1 MLNTAAQLMFDHSHH
16 VLKVWDNTA
25 PLDVLAFTGE
35 EHLSQPYRYTIEF
48 TSSAKDIQPAQML
61 MQDATFTLNAT
72 PNALASLGAALSMT
86 PPVMQ
91 ALRTVHGVIQRFK
104 RLSTSRDESRY
115 EVTLVPRLAL
125 LAKSHQHAIYQN
137 LSVPEIVEKILRD
150 RHGFK
155 GQDFLFTLAHT
166 YPKRELVMQYGENDL
181 QFISRLLAEIGIWFR
196 FTADP
201 KLNIDVVE
209 FYDDQQH
216 YQFGTSLPLRNPS
229 GMNDVGVESV
239 WGLTS
244 AHQVVENRVTTRDY
258 NYRQA
263 QSWMDGDVDVT
274 RGDKTTYG
282 EAYHYA
288 DNYLAA
294 GDKNSPQSEPESGA
308 FYARLRHERYLNQ
321 QTLLHGFTTSAALS
335 PGQELKVDGD
345 APEAFR
351 QGAVI
356 VAISSKA
363 RRDQSYEVEFTA
375 IPYSEN
381 VCFRP
386 EPSAKP
392 VMAGTIPAR
401 VTSTVVNDTY
411 SHIDKDGR
419 YRVSFDFDR
428 DEWQAGCESLWVR
441 QARPY
446 AGDTYGLHAP
456 LLAGTEVAI
465 AFEEGNPDR
474 PYIAYA
480 LHDSKHGDHVTL
492 QNYKRNVLRTP
503 ANNKLR
509 LDDERGKEHIKLS
522 TEYGGKTQLNLGH
535 LVDSQKQQRGEGF
548 ELRTDDWGAIRAGK
562 GIHLTT
568 DPQPQAQKKQLD
580 LDATIKQLKQAL
592 DVAETL
598 KRTAEFSQASPIDN
612 LAQQQLAQTISGET
626 KAGISMYGDEG
637 IAIVT
642 PRSAQVSAADN
653 VVVTAQENVGISAI
667 QSLSMSVGKMISLF
681 AHKLGIKIIAA
692 EGKVQV
698 QAQNGEMEMTSTNNL
713 QITSTQGKVVI
724 NAQQELLLT
733 CGGAG
738 IRIKDG
744 VIEEI
749 APNKILQK
757 SPILSYMGGDSVKAT
772 MPSFPKG
779 EFVRQVR
786 LHVAGNPQQALG
798 NRKFRLTFP
807 DGSMQEGITDANGQ
821 SELLQ
826 MSALD
831 NVQIAVLPEQ
841 HND

>member
-25 PLDVLAFTGE
+25 PLDVLAFTAE

-288 DNYLAA
+288 DNYLSA
-294 GDKNSPQSEPESGA
+294 GDKNSPQPETESGV

-356 VAISSKA
+356 IGISSKA

-386 EPSAKP
+386 EPTAKP

-562 GIHLTT
+562 GIFISA
-568 DPQPQAQKKQLD
+568 DGQPKAGGKVLEMGAAIGQLQSALELVTALAQSAKVSGA
-580 LDATIKQLKQAL
+580 LDADIASQQKLSSVINQL
-592 DVAETL
+592 
-598 KRTAEFSQASPIDN
+598 SS
-612 LAQQQLAQTISGET
+612 SGLL
-626 KAGISMYGDEG
+626 
-637 IAIVT
+637 
-642 PRSAQVSAADN
+642 VSAPAGMAYTTPKN
-653 VVVTAQENVGISAI
+653 IQMSAGNTVTTTAGENIDFSIFKRFTVAAGEA
-667 QSLSMSVGKMISLF
+667 ISLF
-681 AHKLGIKIIAA
+681 AQKMGMKLFAA
-692 EGKVQV
+692 RGPISI
-698 QAQNGEMEMTSTNNL
+698 QAQTDAMTLQSDQMMSINSVSGEIVVNAA
-713 QITSTQGKVVI
+713 QGITLVSK
-724 NAQQELLLT
+724 
-733 CGGAG
+733 GAY
-738 IRIKDG
+738 IKIKDG
-744 VIEEI
+744 SIEIGAPGTIKLKNDNISWGGTASLSAALQPMSVEDPAYKYPMQGGFQVIDKTTSE
-749 APNKILQK
+749 P
-757 SPILSYMGGDSVKAT
+757 KAYIPYRIET
-772 MPSFPKG
+772 D
-779 EFVRQVR
+779 
-786 LHVAGNPQQALG
+786 
-798 NRKFRLTFP
+798 
-807 DGSMQEGITDANGQ
+807 DGSVLRGVTDKNGFTQSHYGIDPQNIKLFF
-821 SELLQ
+821 E
-826 MSALD
+826 
-831 NVQIAVLPEQ
+831 
-841 HND
+841 

>member
-25 PLDVLAFTGE
+25 PLDVLAFTAE

-48 TSSAKDIQPAQML
+48 TSLAKDIQPAQML
-61 MQDATFTLNAT
+61 MQDTTFTLNAT

-86 PPVMQ
+86 PSVMQ
-91 ALRTVHGVIQRFK
+91 ALRTVHGVIQSFK

-274 RGDKTTYG
+274 HGDKTTYG

-288 DNYLAA
+288 DNYLSA
-294 GDKNSPQSEPESGA
+294 GDKNSPQPETESGV

-356 VAISSKA
+356 IGISSKA

-386 EPSAKP
+386 EPTAKP

-535 LVDSQKQQRGEGF
+535 LVDSQKQKRGEGF

-562 GIHLTT
+562 GIFISA
-568 DPQPQAQKKQLD
+568 DGQPKAGGKVLEMGAAIGQLQSALELVTALAQSAKVSGA
-580 LDATIKQLKQAL
+580 LDADIASQQKLSSVINQL
-592 DVAETL
+592 
-598 KRTAEFSQASPIDN
+598 SS
-612 LAQQQLAQTISGET
+612 SGLL
-626 KAGISMYGDEG
+626 
-637 IAIVT
+637 
-642 PRSAQVSAADN
+642 VSAPAGMAYTTPKN
-653 VVVTAQENVGISAI
+653 IQMSAGKTVTTTAGENIDFSIFKRFTVAAGEA
-667 QSLSMSVGKMISLF
+667 ISLF
-681 AHKLGIKIIAA
+681 AQKMGMKLFAA
-692 EGKVQV
+692 RGPISI
-698 QAQNGEMEMTSTNNL
+698 QAQTDAMTLQSDQMMSINSVSGEIVVNAA
-713 QITSTQGKVVI
+713 QGITLVSK
-724 NAQQELLLT
+724 
-733 CGGAG
+733 GAY
-738 IRIKDG
+738 IKIKDG
-744 VIEEI
+744 SIEIGAPGTIKLKNDNISWGGTASLSAALQPMSVEDPAYKYPMQGGFQVIDKTTSE
-749 APNKILQK
+749 P
-757 SPILSYMGGDSVKAT
+757 KAYIPYRIET
-772 MPSFPKG
+772 D
-779 EFVRQVR
+779 
-786 LHVAGNPQQALG
+786 
-798 NRKFRLTFP
+798 
-807 DGSMQEGITDANGQ
+807 DGSVLRGVTDKNGFTQSHYGIDPQNIKLFF
-821 SELLQ
+821 E
-826 MSALD
+826 
-831 NVQIAVLPEQ
+831 
-841 HND
+841 

>member
-48 TSSAKDIQPAQML
+48 TSLAKDIQPAQML

-294 GDKNSPQSEPESGA
+294 GDKNSPQSESESGA

-381 VCFRP
+381 ICFRP

-562 GIHLTT
+562 GIFISADGQPKAGGKVLEMGAALAELQAAVQTT
-568 DPQPQAQKKQLD
+568 SALRYAAESAKAELADVEKQTALMNERLKQLEQRVLFLSAPSGIAQVTPGSLQLSAGENLIATAGEDAD
-580 LDATIKQLKQAL
+580 LSISKKF
-592 DVAETL
+592 
-598 KRTAEFSQASPIDN
+598 R
-612 LAQQQLAQTISGET
+612 LAVGET
-626 KAGISMYGDEG
+626 
-637 IAIVT
+637 
-642 PRSAQVSAADN
+642 
-653 VVVTAQENVGISAI
+653 
-667 QSLSMSVGKMISLF
+667 ISLF
-681 AHKLGIKIIAA
+681 AKTLGMKLFAA
-692 EGKVQV
+692 SGKVEL
-698 QAQNGEMEMTSTNNL
+698 QAQTDAMDIFSRKGMSIASQEDA
-713 QITSTQGKVVI
+713 VVI
-724 NAQQELLLT
+724 TAKTELRLE
-733 CGGAG
+733 CGGAFISMKDG
-738 IRIKDG
+738 NITVAAPGNCFVKCDMLQKSGPASHNSSIQLPELCASTAPQSAGAQDG
-744 VIEEI
+744 VI
-749 APNKILQK
+749 
-757 SPILSYMGGDSVKAT
+757 S
-772 MPSFPKG
+772 
-779 EFVRQVR
+779 
-786 LHVAGNPQQALG
+786 
-798 NRKFRLTFP
+798 
-807 DGSMQEGITDANGQ
+807 
-821 SELLQ
+821 
-826 MSALD
+826 
-831 NVQIAVLPEQ
+831 
-841 HND
+841 

>member
-25 PLDVLAFTGE
+25 PLDVLAFTAE

-86 PPVMQ
+86 PSVMQ

-288 DNYLAA
+288 DNYLSA
-294 GDKNSPQSEPESGA
+294 GDKNSPQPETESGV

-356 VAISSKA
+356 IGISSKA

-386 EPSAKP
+386 EPTAKP

-562 GIHLTT
+562 GIFISA
-568 DPQPQAQKKQLD
+568 DGQPKAGGKVLEMGAAIGQLQSALELVTALAQSAKVSGA
-580 LDATIKQLKQAL
+580 LDADIASQQKLSSVINQL
-592 DVAETL
+592 
-598 KRTAEFSQASPIDN
+598 SS
-612 LAQQQLAQTISGET
+612 SGLL
-626 KAGISMYGDEG
+626 
-637 IAIVT
+637 
-642 PRSAQVSAADN
+642 VSAPAGMAYTTPKN
-653 VVVTAQENVGISAI
+653 IQMSAGKTVTTTAGENIDFSIFKRFTVAAGEA
-667 QSLSMSVGKMISLF
+667 ISLF
-681 AHKLGIKIIAA
+681 AQKMGMKLFAA
-692 EGKVQV
+692 RGPISI
-698 QAQNGEMEMTSTNNL
+698 QAQTDAMTLQSDQMMSINSVSGEIVVNAA
-713 QITSTQGKVVI
+713 QGITLVSK
-724 NAQQELLLT
+724 
-733 CGGAG
+733 GAY
-738 IRIKDG
+738 IKIKDG
-744 VIEEI
+744 SIEIGAPGTIKLKNDNISWGGTASLSASLQPMSVEDPAYKYPMQGGFQVIDKTTSE
-749 APNKILQK
+749 P
-757 SPILSYMGGDSVKAT
+757 KAYIPYRIET
-772 MPSFPKG
+772 D
-779 EFVRQVR
+779 
-786 LHVAGNPQQALG
+786 
-798 NRKFRLTFP
+798 
-807 DGSMQEGITDANGQ
+807 DGSVLRGVTDKNGFTQSHYGIDPQNIKLFF
-821 SELLQ
+821 E
-826 MSALD
+826 
-831 NVQIAVLPEQ
+831 
-841 HND
+841 

>member
-25 PLDVLAFTGE
+25 PLDVLAFTAE

-48 TSSAKDIQPAQML
+48 TSSAKDMQPAQML

-91 ALRTVHGVIQRFK
+91 ALRTVHGVIQSFK

-288 DNYLAA
+288 DNYLSA
-294 GDKNSPQSEPESGA
+294 GDKNSPQPETESGV

-356 VAISSKA
+356 IAISSKA

-562 GIHLTT
+562 GIFISADGQPKAGGKVLEMGAALAELQAAVQTT
-568 DPQPQAQKKQLD
+568 SALRYAAESAKAELADVEKQTALMNERLKQLEQRVLLLSAPSGIAQVTPGSLQLSAGENLIATAGEDAD
-580 LDATIKQLKQAL
+580 LSISKKF
-592 DVAETL
+592 
-598 KRTAEFSQASPIDN
+598 R
-612 LAQQQLAQTISGET
+612 LAVGET
-626 KAGISMYGDEG
+626 
-637 IAIVT
+637 
-642 PRSAQVSAADN
+642 
-653 VVVTAQENVGISAI
+653 
-667 QSLSMSVGKMISLF
+667 ISLF
-681 AHKLGIKIIAA
+681 AKTLGMKLFAA
-692 EGKVQV
+692 SGKVEL
-698 QAQNGEMEMTSTNNL
+698 QAQTDAMDIFSRKGMSIASQEDA
-713 QITSTQGKVVI
+713 VVI
-724 NAQQELLLT
+724 TAKTELRLE
-733 CGGAG
+733 CGGAFISMKDG
-738 IRIKDG
+738 NITVAAPGNCFVKCDMLQKSGPASHNSSIQLPELCASTAPQSAGAQDG
-744 VIEEI
+744 VI
-749 APNKILQK
+749 
-757 SPILSYMGGDSVKAT
+757 S
-772 MPSFPKG
+772 
-779 EFVRQVR
+779 
-786 LHVAGNPQQALG
+786 
-798 NRKFRLTFP
+798 
-807 DGSMQEGITDANGQ
+807 
-821 SELLQ
+821 
-826 MSALD
+826 
-831 NVQIAVLPEQ
+831 
-841 HND
+841 

>member
-25 PLDVLAFTGE
+25 PLDVLAFTAE

-288 DNYLAA
+288 DNYLSA
-294 GDKNSPQSEPESGA
+294 GDKNSPQPETESGV

-356 VAISSKA
+356 IGISSKA

-562 GIHLTT
+562 GIFISA
-568 DPQPQAQKKQLD
+568 DGQPKAGGKVLEMGAAIGQLQSALELVTALAQSAKVSGA
-580 LDATIKQLKQAL
+580 LDADIASQQKLSSVINQL
-592 DVAETL
+592 
-598 KRTAEFSQASPIDN
+598 SS
-612 LAQQQLAQTISGET
+612 SGLL
-626 KAGISMYGDEG
+626 
-637 IAIVT
+637 
-642 PRSAQVSAADN
+642 VSAPAGMAYTTPKN
-653 VVVTAQENVGISAI
+653 IQMSAGKTVTTTAGENIDFSIFKRFTVAAGEA
-667 QSLSMSVGKMISLF
+667 ISLF
-681 AHKLGIKIIAA
+681 AQKMGMKLFAA
-692 EGKVQV
+692 RGPISI
-698 QAQNGEMEMTSTNNL
+698 QAQTDAMTLQSDQMMSINSVSGEIVVNAA
-713 QITSTQGKVVI
+713 QGITLVSK
-724 NAQQELLLT
+724 
-733 CGGAG
+733 GAY
-738 IRIKDG
+738 IKIKDG
-744 VIEEI
+744 SIEIGAPGTIKLKNDNISWGGTASLSAALQHMSVEDPAYKYPMQGGFQVIDKTTSE
-749 APNKILQK
+749 P
-757 SPILSYMGGDSVKAT
+757 KAYIPYRIET
-772 MPSFPKG
+772 D
-779 EFVRQVR
+779 
-786 LHVAGNPQQALG
+786 
-798 NRKFRLTFP
+798 
-807 DGSMQEGITDANGQ
+807 DGSVLRGVTDKNGFTQSHYGIDPQNIKLFF
-821 SELLQ
+821 E
-826 MSALD
+826 
-831 NVQIAVLPEQ
+831 
-841 HND
+841 

>member
-25 PLDVLAFTGE
+25 PLDVLAFTAE
-35 EHLSQPYRYTIEF
+35 EHLSQPYRYIIEF

-72 PNALASLGAALSMT
+72 PNELASLGAALSMT

-91 ALRTVHGVIQRFK
+91 ALRTVHGVIQSFK

-288 DNYLAA
+288 DNYLSA
-294 GDKNSPQSEPESGA
+294 GDKNSPQPETESGV

-356 VAISSKA
+356 IGISSKA

-386 EPSAKP
+386 EPTAKP

-562 GIHLTT
+562 GIFISA
-568 DPQPQAQKKQLD
+568 DGQPKAGGKVLEMGAAIGQLQSALELVTALAQSAKVSGA
-580 LDATIKQLKQAL
+580 LDADIASQQKLSSVINQL
-592 DVAETL
+592 
-598 KRTAEFSQASPIDN
+598 SS
-612 LAQQQLAQTISGET
+612 SGLL
-626 KAGISMYGDEG
+626 
-637 IAIVT
+637 
-642 PRSAQVSAADN
+642 VSAPAGMAYTTPKN
-653 VVVTAQENVGISAI
+653 IQMSAGKTVTTTAGENIDFSIFKRFTVAAGEA
-667 QSLSMSVGKMISLF
+667 ISLF
-681 AHKLGIKIIAA
+681 AQKMGMKLFAA
-692 EGKVQV
+692 RGSISI
-698 QAQNGEMEMTSTNNL
+698 QAQTDAMTLQSDQMMSINSVSGEIVVNAA
-713 QITSTQGKVVI
+713 QGITLVSK
-724 NAQQELLLT
+724 
-733 CGGAG
+733 GAY
-738 IRIKDG
+738 IKIKDG
-744 VIEEI
+744 SIEIGAPGTIKLKNDNISWGGTASLSAALQPMSVEDPAYKYPMQGGFQVIDKTTSE
-749 APNKILQK
+749 P
-757 SPILSYMGGDSVKAT
+757 KAYIPYRIET
-772 MPSFPKG
+772 D
-779 EFVRQVR
+779 
-786 LHVAGNPQQALG
+786 
-798 NRKFRLTFP
+798 
-807 DGSMQEGITDANGQ
+807 DGSVLRGVTDKNGFTQSHYGIDPQNIKLFF
-821 SELLQ
+821 E
-826 MSALD
+826 
-831 NVQIAVLPEQ
+831 
-841 HND
+841 

>member
-48 TSSAKDIQPAQML
+48 TSLAKDIQPAQML

-294 GDKNSPQSEPESGA
+294 GDKNSPQSESESGA

-381 VCFRP
+381 ICFRP

-562 GIHLTT
+562 GIFISADGQPKAGGKVLEMGAALAELQAAVQTT
-568 DPQPQAQKKQLD
+568 SALRYAAESAKAELADVEKQTALMNERLKQLEQRVLLLSAPSGIAQVTPGSLQLSAGENLIATAGEDAD
-580 LDATIKQLKQAL
+580 LSISKKF
-592 DVAETL
+592 
-598 KRTAEFSQASPIDN
+598 R
-612 LAQQQLAQTISGET
+612 LAVGET
-626 KAGISMYGDEG
+626 
-637 IAIVT
+637 
-642 PRSAQVSAADN
+642 
-653 VVVTAQENVGISAI
+653 
-667 QSLSMSVGKMISLF
+667 ISLF
-681 AHKLGIKIIAA
+681 AKTLGMKLFAA
-692 EGKVQV
+692 SGKVEL
-698 QAQNGEMEMTSTNNL
+698 QAQTDAMDIFSRKGMSIASQEDA
-713 QITSTQGKVVI
+713 VVI
-724 NAQQELLLT
+724 TAKTELRLE
-733 CGGAG
+733 CGGAFISMKDG
-738 IRIKDG
+738 NITVAAPGNCFVKCDMLQKSGPASHNSSIQLPELCASTAPQSAGAQDG
-744 VIEEI
+744 VI
-749 APNKILQK
+749 
-757 SPILSYMGGDSVKAT
+757 S
-772 MPSFPKG
+772 
-779 EFVRQVR
+779 
-786 LHVAGNPQQALG
+786 
-798 NRKFRLTFP
+798 
-807 DGSMQEGITDANGQ
+807 
-821 SELLQ
+821 
-826 MSALD
+826 
-831 NVQIAVLPEQ
+831 
-841 HND
+841 

>member
-25 PLDVLAFTGE
+25 PLDVLAFTAE

-91 ALRTVHGVIQRFK
+91 ALRTVHGVIQSFK

-274 RGDKTTYG
+274 HGDKTTYG

-288 DNYLAA
+288 DNYLSA
-294 GDKNSPQSEPESGA
+294 GDKNSPQPETESGV

-356 VAISSKA
+356 IGISSKA

-386 EPSAKP
+386 EPTAKP

-562 GIHLTT
+562 GIFISA
-568 DPQPQAQKKQLD
+568 DGQPKAGGKVLEMGAAIGQLQSALELVTALAQSAKVSGA
-580 LDATIKQLKQAL
+580 LDADIASQQKLSSVINQL
-592 DVAETL
+592 
-598 KRTAEFSQASPIDN
+598 SS
-612 LAQQQLAQTISGET
+612 SGLL
-626 KAGISMYGDEG
+626 
-637 IAIVT
+637 
-642 PRSAQVSAADN
+642 VSAPAGMAYTTPKN
-653 VVVTAQENVGISAI
+653 IQMSAGKTVTTTAGENIDFSIFKRFTVAAGEA
-667 QSLSMSVGKMISLF
+667 ISLF
-681 AHKLGIKIIAA
+681 AQKMGMKLFAA
-692 EGKVQV
+692 RGSISI
-698 QAQNGEMEMTSTNNL
+698 QAQTDAMTLQSDQMMSINSVSGEIVVNAA
-713 QITSTQGKVVI
+713 QGITLVSK
-724 NAQQELLLT
+724 
-733 CGGAG
+733 GAY
-738 IRIKDG
+738 IKIKDG
-744 VIEEI
+744 SIEIGAPGTIKLKNDNISWGGTASLSAALQPMSVEDPAYKYPMQGGFQVIDKTTSE
-749 APNKILQK
+749 P
-757 SPILSYMGGDSVKAT
+757 KAYIPYRIET
-772 MPSFPKG
+772 D
-779 EFVRQVR
+779 
-786 LHVAGNPQQALG
+786 
-798 NRKFRLTFP
+798 
-807 DGSMQEGITDANGQ
+807 DGSVLRGVTDKNGFTQSHYGIDPQNIKLFF
-821 SELLQ
+821 E
-826 MSALD
+826 
-831 NVQIAVLPEQ
+831 
-841 HND
+841 

>member
-294 GDKNSPQSEPESGA
+294 GDKNSPQSESESGV

-562 GIHLTT
+562 GIFISA
-568 DPQPQAQKKQLD
+568 DGQPKAGGKVLEMGAAIDLLNTAGEQMQAISNDAQKANAAPSDIQKQLNM
-580 LDATIKQLKQAL
+580 LKQDLNELKTAVLLMSAPKGIAL
-592 DVAETL
+592 T
-598 KRTAEFSQASPIDN
+598 
-612 LAQQQLAQTISGET
+612 SGEHLQLNAN
-626 KAGISMYGDEG
+626 KNLIANAG
-637 IAIVT
+637 T
-642 PRSAQVSAADN
+642 NADIG
-653 VVVTAQENVGISAI
+653 VVKNFFVGVGNR
-667 QSLSMSVGKMISLF
+667 LSVFVRKM
-681 AHKLGIKIIAA
+681 GIKIIANQGA
-692 EGKVQV
+692 ISV
-698 QAQNGEMEMTSTNNL
+698 QAQNDVMELLARKAISIVSTEDEI
-713 QITSTQGKVVI
+713 QITAQKKITL
-724 NAQQELLLT
+724 NA
-733 CGGAG
+733 GGSY
-738 IRIKDG
+738 ITLD
-744 VIEEI
+744 
-749 APNKILQK
+749 PNKIE
-757 SPILSYMGGDSVKAT
+757 SGTAGDYVVKCA
-772 MPSFPKG
+772 SFERVGAASEKVEPPTLPVKT
-779 EFVRQVR
+779 EDP
-786 LHVAGNPQQALG
+786 PQ
-798 NRKFRLTFP
+798 RYSF
-807 DGSMQEGITDANGQ
+807 S
-821 SELLQ
+821 
-826 MSALD
+826 
-831 NVQIAVLPEQ
+831 
-841 HND
+841 

>member
-25 PLDVLAFTGE
+25 PLDVLAFTAE

-91 ALRTVHGVIQRFK
+91 ALRTVHGVIQSFK

-288 DNYLAA
+288 DNYLSA
-294 GDKNSPQSEPESGA
+294 GDKNSPQPETESGV

-356 VAISSKA
+356 IGISSKA

-386 EPSAKP
+386 EPTAKP

-562 GIHLTT
+562 GIFISA
-568 DPQPQAQKKQLD
+568 DGQPKAGGKVLEMGAAIGQLQSALELVTALAQSAKVSGA
-580 LDATIKQLKQAL
+580 LDADIASQQKLSSVINQL
-592 DVAETL
+592 
-598 KRTAEFSQASPIDN
+598 SS
-612 LAQQQLAQTISGET
+612 SGLL
-626 KAGISMYGDEG
+626 
-637 IAIVT
+637 
-642 PRSAQVSAADN
+642 VSAPAGMAYTTPKN
-653 VVVTAQENVGISAI
+653 IQMSAGKTVTTTAGENIDFSIFKRFTVAAGEA
-667 QSLSMSVGKMISLF
+667 ISLF
-681 AHKLGIKIIAA
+681 AQKMGMKLFAA
-692 EGKVQV
+692 RGPISI
-698 QAQNGEMEMTSTNNL
+698 QAQTDAMTLQSDQMMSINSVSGEIVVNAA
-713 QITSTQGKVVI
+713 QGITLVSK
-724 NAQQELLLT
+724 
-733 CGGAG
+733 GAY
-738 IRIKDG
+738 IKIKDG
-744 VIEEI
+744 SIEIGAPGTIKLKNDNISWGGTASLSAALQPMSVEDPAYKYPMQGGFQVIDKTTSE
-749 APNKILQK
+749 P
-757 SPILSYMGGDSVKAT
+757 KAYIPYRIET
-772 MPSFPKG
+772 D
-779 EFVRQVR
+779 
-786 LHVAGNPQQALG
+786 
-798 NRKFRLTFP
+798 
-807 DGSMQEGITDANGQ
+807 DGSVLRGVTDKNGFTQSHYGIDPQNIKLFF
-821 SELLQ
+821 E
-826 MSALD
+826 
-831 NVQIAVLPEQ
+831 
-841 HND
+841 

>member
-25 PLDVLAFTGE
+25 PLDVLAFTAE

-48 TSSAKDIQPAQML
+48 TSSAKDMQPAQML

-288 DNYLAA
+288 DNYLSA
-294 GDKNSPQSEPESGA
+294 GDKNSPQPETESGV

-356 VAISSKA
+356 IGISSKA

-386 EPSAKP
+386 EPTAKP

-562 GIHLTT
+562 GIFISA
-568 DPQPQAQKKQLD
+568 DGQPKAGGKVLEMGAVIDLLNTAGEQMQAISNDAQKANAAPSDIQKQLNM
-580 LDATIKQLKQAL
+580 LKQDLNELKTAVLLMSAPKGIAL
-592 DVAETL
+592 T
-598 KRTAEFSQASPIDN
+598 
-612 LAQQQLAQTISGET
+612 SGEHLQLNAN
-626 KAGISMYGDEG
+626 KNLIANAG
-637 IAIVT
+637 T
-642 PRSAQVSAADN
+642 NADIG
-653 VVVTAQENVGISAI
+653 VVKNFFVGVGNR
-667 QSLSMSVGKMISLF
+667 LSVFVRKM
-681 AHKLGIKIIAA
+681 GIKIIANQGA
-692 EGKVQV
+692 ISV
-698 QAQNGEMEMTSTNNL
+698 QAQNDVMELLARKAISIVSTEDEI
-713 QITSTQGKVVI
+713 QITAQKKITL
-724 NAQQELLLT
+724 NA
-733 CGGAG
+733 GGSY
-738 IRIKDG
+738 ITLD
-744 VIEEI
+744 
-749 APNKILQK
+749 PNKIE
-757 SPILSYMGGDSVKAT
+757 SGTAGDYVVKCASFERVGAASEKVEPPTLPVKAED
-772 MPSFPKG
+772 PPQRYSF
-779 EFVRQVR
+779 
-786 LHVAGNPQQALG
+786 
-798 NRKFRLTFP
+798 
-807 DGSMQEGITDANGQ
+807 S
-821 SELLQ
+821 
-826 MSALD
+826 
-831 NVQIAVLPEQ
+831 
-841 HND
+841 

>member
-294 GDKNSPQSEPESGA
+294 GDKNSPQSESESGA

-562 GIHLTT
+562 GIFITSQVQPKASDSQLNMVEVKRQLSDALALAESLSALLQTAQVAPLDNST
-568 DPQPQAQKKQLD
+568 QQGFLQQNIDGLQQPVIVAGAPGGIALSTPQHIQLS
-580 LDATIKQLKQAL
+580 ANRNQIMTSGGNTEISA
-592 DVAETL
+592 L
-598 KRTAEFSQASPIDN
+598 KRIAISAKKSLVIFVHELGMKLVAAAGKIEVQSQNDGVDITA
-612 LAQQQLAQTISGET
+612 L
-626 KAGISMYGDEG
+626 KGISIVSTQDEIIISAKKKITLQCGGSYLTIEPAKIETGTGGDFK
-637 IAIVT
+637 V
-642 PRSAQVSAADN
+642 RSANFDYSGSATLNATYPGF
-653 VVVTAQENVGISAI
+653 TACENV
-667 QSLSMSVGKMISLF
+667 
-681 AHKLGIKIIAA
+681 AA
-692 EGKVQV
+692 EAASKGSATV
-698 QAQNGEMEMTSTNNL
+698 
-713 QITSTQGKVVI
+713 
-724 NAQQELLLT
+724 EL
-733 CGGAG
+733 
-738 IRIKDG
+738 
-744 VIEEI
+744 
-749 APNKILQK
+749 
-757 SPILSYMGGDSVKAT
+757 S
-772 MPSFPKG
+772 
-779 EFVRQVR
+779 
-786 LHVAGNPQQALG
+786 
-798 NRKFRLTFP
+798 
-807 DGSMQEGITDANGQ
+807 
-821 SELLQ
+821 
-826 MSALD
+826 
-831 NVQIAVLPEQ
+831 
-841 HND
+841 

>member
-25 PLDVLAFTGE
+25 PLDVLAFTAE

-91 ALRTVHGVIQRFK
+91 ALRTVHGVIQSFK

-244 AHQVVENRVTTRDY
+244 THQVVENRVTTRDY

-288 DNYLAA
+288 DNYLSA
-294 GDKNSPQSEPESGA
+294 GDKNSPQPETESGV

-356 VAISSKA
+356 IGISSKA

-386 EPSAKP
+386 EPTAKP

-562 GIHLTT
+562 GIFISA
-568 DPQPQAQKKQLD
+568 DGQPKAGGKVLEMGAAIDLLNTAGEQMQAISNDAQKANAAPSDIQKQLNM
-580 LDATIKQLKQAL
+580 LKQDL
-592 DVAETL
+592 NEL
-598 KRTAEFSQASPIDN
+598 KRAVLLMSAPKGIALT
-612 LAQQQLAQTISGET
+612 SGEHLQLNAN
-626 KAGISMYGDEG
+626 KNLIANAG
-637 IAIVT
+637 T
-642 PRSAQVSAADN
+642 NADIG
-653 VVVTAQENVGISAI
+653 VVKNFFVGVGNR
-667 QSLSMSVGKMISLF
+667 LSVFVRKM
-681 AHKLGIKIIAA
+681 GIKIIANQGA
-692 EGKVQV
+692 ISV
-698 QAQNGEMEMTSTNNL
+698 QAQNDVMELLARKVISIVSTEDEI
-713 QITSTQGKVVI
+713 QITAQKKITL
-724 NAQQELLLT
+724 NA
-733 CGGAG
+733 GGSY
-738 IRIKDG
+738 ITLD
-744 VIEEI
+744 
-749 APNKILQK
+749 PNKIE
-757 SPILSYMGGDSVKAT
+757 SGTAGDYVVKCASFERVGAASEKVEPPTLPVKAED
-772 MPSFPKG
+772 PPQRYSF
-779 EFVRQVR
+779 
-786 LHVAGNPQQALG
+786 
-798 NRKFRLTFP
+798 
-807 DGSMQEGITDANGQ
+807 S
-821 SELLQ
+821 
-826 MSALD
+826 
-831 NVQIAVLPEQ
+831 
-841 HND
+841 

>member
-1 MLNTAAQLMFDHSHH
+1 MLNTAVQLMFDHSHH

-25 PLDVLAFTGE
+25 PLDVLAFTAE

-61 MQDATFTLNAT
+61 MQHATFTLNAT

-91 ALRTVHGVIQRFK
+91 ALRTVHGVIQSFK

-288 DNYLAA
+288 DNYLSA
-294 GDKNSPQSEPESGA
+294 GDKNSPQPETESGV

-356 VAISSKA
+356 IGISSKA

-386 EPSAKP
+386 EPTAKP

-562 GIHLTT
+562 GIFISA
-568 DPQPQAQKKQLD
+568 DGQPKAGGKVLEMGAAIGQLQSALELVTALAQSAKVSGA
-580 LDATIKQLKQAL
+580 LDADIASQQKLSSVINQL
-592 DVAETL
+592 
-598 KRTAEFSQASPIDN
+598 SS
-612 LAQQQLAQTISGET
+612 SGLL
-626 KAGISMYGDEG
+626 
-637 IAIVT
+637 
-642 PRSAQVSAADN
+642 VSAPAGMAYTTPKN
-653 VVVTAQENVGISAI
+653 IQMSAGNTVTTTAGENIDFSIFKRFTVAAGEA
-667 QSLSMSVGKMISLF
+667 ISLF
-681 AHKLGIKIIAA
+681 AQKMGMKLFAA
-692 EGKVQV
+692 RGPISI
-698 QAQNGEMEMTSTNNL
+698 QAQTDAMTLQSDQMMSINSVSGEIVVNAA
-713 QITSTQGKVVI
+713 QGITLVSK
-724 NAQQELLLT
+724 
-733 CGGAG
+733 GAY
-738 IRIKDG
+738 IKIKDG
-744 VIEEI
+744 SIEIGAPGTIKLKNDNISWGGTASLSAALQPMSVEDPAYKYPMQGGFQVIDKTTSE
-749 APNKILQK
+749 P
-757 SPILSYMGGDSVKAT
+757 KAYIPYRIET
-772 MPSFPKG
+772 D
-779 EFVRQVR
+779 
-786 LHVAGNPQQALG
+786 
-798 NRKFRLTFP
+798 
-807 DGSMQEGITDANGQ
+807 DGSVLRGVTDKNGFTQSHYGIDPQNIKLFF
-821 SELLQ
+821 E
-826 MSALD
+826 
-831 NVQIAVLPEQ
+831 
-841 HND
+841 

>member
-48 TSSAKDIQPAQML
+48 TSSAKDIQPTQML

-294 GDKNSPQSEPESGA
+294 GDKNSPQSEPESGS

-562 GIHLTT
+562 GIFISADGQPKAGGKVLEMGAAIGQLQQALSLTET
-568 DPQPQAQKKQLD
+568 LRVAAETAKAELADLQTQKGLLID
-580 LDATIKQLKQAL
+580 TLTELKQAAL
-592 DVAETL
+592 L
-598 KRTAEFSQASPIDN
+598 LSSP
-612 LAQQQLAQTISGET
+612 
-626 KAGISMYGDEG
+626 AGIAQITPKSLQLSAGEN
-637 IAIVT
+637 VT
-642 PRSAQVSAADN
+642 TTSGKNTDFSVLKKFT
-653 VVVTAQENVGISAI
+653 VTAGEKV
-667 QSLSMSVGKMISLF
+667 SLF
-681 AHKLGIKIIAA
+681 AQKLGMKLFASHGKIEIQAQGDEMMLDALKDLRISSSQGKIVISAKQDILLVGSGGAYIRIGDGVVESGAPDKIIERAA
-692 EGKVQV
+692 VWQKFSGQSASQMAQKWETADFAVTPQV
-698 QAQNGEMEMTSTNNL
+698 LWPFDDSPVSAQKLNILNGDGS
-713 QITSTQGKVVI
+713 
-724 NAQQELLLT
+724 QQESVTSQSGSAEKQQRLSIDSLK
-733 CGGAG
+733 
-738 IRIKDG
+738 IYMQDG
-744 VIEEI
+744 E
-749 APNKILQK
+749 
-757 SPILSYMGGDSVKAT
+757 
-772 MPSFPKG
+772 
-779 EFVRQVR
+779 
-786 LHVAGNPQQALG
+786 
-798 NRKFRLTFP
+798 
-807 DGSMQEGITDANGQ
+807 
-821 SELLQ
+821 
-826 MSALD
+826 
-831 NVQIAVLPEQ
+831 
-841 HND
+841 

>member
-25 PLDVLAFTGE
+25 PLDVLAFTAE

-61 MQDATFTLNAT
+61 MQDTTFTLNAT

-86 PPVMQ
+86 PSVMQ

-288 DNYLAA
+288 DNYLSA
-294 GDKNSPQSEPESGA
+294 GDKNSPQPETESGV

-356 VAISSKA
+356 IGISSKA

-386 EPSAKP
+386 EPTAKP

-562 GIHLTT
+562 GIFISA
-568 DPQPQAQKKQLD
+568 DGQPKAGGKVLEMGAAQALLSGALIEMQTLSESARQAQALAASIEEQKKSLEQKLD
-580 LDATIKQLKQAL
+580 SLQ
-592 DVAETL
+592 
-598 KRTAEFSQASPIDN
+598 
-612 LAQQQLAQTISGET
+612 
-626 KAGISMYGDEG
+626 KAVLLGSAPDG
-637 IAIVT
+637 IAL
-642 PRSAQVSAADN
+642 VS
-653 VVVTAQENVGISAI
+653 S
-667 QSLSMSVGKMISLF
+667 
-681 AHKLGIKIIAA
+681 
-692 EGKVQV
+692 
-698 QAQNGEMEMTSTNNL
+698 
-713 QITSTQGKVVI
+713 
-724 NAQQELLLT
+724 
-733 CGGAG
+733 
-738 IRIKDG
+738 
-744 VIEEI
+744 
-749 APNKILQK
+749 
-757 SPILSYMGGDSVKAT
+757 
-772 MPSFPKG
+772 
-779 EFVRQVR
+779 
-786 LHVAGNPQQALG
+786 
-798 NRKFRLTFP
+798 
-807 DGSMQEGITDANGQ
+807 
-821 SELLQ
+821 
-826 MSALD
+826 D
-831 NVQIAVLPEQ
+831 NVQMASEKNITLTASKQVDIGAIKNFTLAAGEVMSFFSRLGAKFFSANGNIDIQAQDGEITTWSTKDTNISSGKRMVLSAQDELILVCGGGYIKLKGGNVEIGGPGKLLVKNSGIQKRGSESMKSVMHSFSPESFNERFVVTHPISGKPLADQ
-841 HND
+841 NYEIHLPDGNIVSGTTDAEGRSSMLESEAIDGLKIVIKK

>member
-25 PLDVLAFTGE
+25 PLDVLAFTAE

-288 DNYLAA
+288 DNYLSA
-294 GDKNSPQSEPESGA
+294 GDKNSPQPETESGV

-356 VAISSKA
+356 IGISSKA

-386 EPSAKP
+386 EPTAKP

-562 GIHLTT
+562 GIFISADGQPKAGGKVLEMGAALAELQAAVQTT
-568 DPQPQAQKKQLD
+568 SALRYAAESAKAELADVEKQTALINERLKQLEQRVLLLSAPSGIAQVTPGSLQLSAGENLIATAGEDAD
-580 LDATIKQLKQAL
+580 LSISKKF
-592 DVAETL
+592 
-598 KRTAEFSQASPIDN
+598 R
-612 LAQQQLAQTISGET
+612 LAVGET
-626 KAGISMYGDEG
+626 
-637 IAIVT
+637 
-642 PRSAQVSAADN
+642 
-653 VVVTAQENVGISAI
+653 
-667 QSLSMSVGKMISLF
+667 ISLF
-681 AHKLGIKIIAA
+681 AKTLGMKLFAA
-692 EGKVQV
+692 SGKVEL
-698 QAQNGEMEMTSTNNL
+698 QAQTDAMDIFSRKGMSIASQEDA
-713 QITSTQGKVVI
+713 VVI
-724 NAQQELLLT
+724 TAKTELRLE
-733 CGGAG
+733 CGGAFISMKDG
-738 IRIKDG
+738 NITVAAPGNCFVKCDMLQKSGPASHNSSIQLPELCASTAPQSAGAQDG
-744 VIEEI
+744 VI
-749 APNKILQK
+749 
-757 SPILSYMGGDSVKAT
+757 S
-772 MPSFPKG
+772 
-779 EFVRQVR
+779 
-786 LHVAGNPQQALG
+786 
-798 NRKFRLTFP
+798 
-807 DGSMQEGITDANGQ
+807 
-821 SELLQ
+821 
-826 MSALD
+826 
-831 NVQIAVLPEQ
+831 
-841 HND
+841 

>member
-86 PPVMQ
+86 QPVMQ
-91 ALRTVHGVIQRFK
+91 AVRTVHGVIQRFK

-294 GDKNSPQSEPESGA
+294 GDKNSPQSESESGA

-562 GIHLTT
+562 GIFISADGQPKAGGKVLEMGAALAELQAAVQTT
-568 DPQPQAQKKQLD
+568 SALRYAAESAKAELADVEKQTALMNERLKQLEQRVLFLSAPSGIAQVTPGSLQLSAGENLIATAGEDAD
-580 LDATIKQLKQAL
+580 LSISKKF
-592 DVAETL
+592 
-598 KRTAEFSQASPIDN
+598 R
-612 LAQQQLAQTISGET
+612 LAVGET
-626 KAGISMYGDEG
+626 
-637 IAIVT
+637 
-642 PRSAQVSAADN
+642 
-653 VVVTAQENVGISAI
+653 
-667 QSLSMSVGKMISLF
+667 ISLF
-681 AHKLGIKIIAA
+681 AKTLGMKLFAA
-692 EGKVQV
+692 SGKVEL
-698 QAQNGEMEMTSTNNL
+698 QAQTDAMDIFSRKGMSIASQEDA
-713 QITSTQGKVVI
+713 VVI
-724 NAQQELLLT
+724 TAKTELRLE
-733 CGGAG
+733 CGGAFISMKDG
-738 IRIKDG
+738 NITVAAPGNCFVKCDMLQKSGPASHNSSIQLPELCASTAPQSAGAQDG
-744 VIEEI
+744 VI
-749 APNKILQK
+749 
-757 SPILSYMGGDSVKAT
+757 S
-772 MPSFPKG
+772 
-779 EFVRQVR
+779 
-786 LHVAGNPQQALG
+786 
-798 NRKFRLTFP
+798 
-807 DGSMQEGITDANGQ
+807 
-821 SELLQ
+821 
-826 MSALD
+826 
-831 NVQIAVLPEQ
+831 
-841 HND
+841 

>member
-25 PLDVLAFTGE
+25 PLDVLAFTAE

-209 FYDDQQH
+209 FYDAQQH

-288 DNYLAA
+288 DNYLSA
-294 GDKNSPQSEPESGA
+294 GDKNSPQPETESGV

-356 VAISSKA
+356 IGISSKA

-386 EPSAKP
+386 EPTAKP

-562 GIHLTT
+562 GIFISADGQPKAGGKVLEMGAALAELQAAVQTT
-568 DPQPQAQKKQLD
+568 SALRYAAESAKAELADVEKQTALMNERLKQLEQRVLLLSAPSGIAQVTPGSLQLSAGENLIATAGEDAD
-580 LDATIKQLKQAL
+580 LSISKKF
-592 DVAETL
+592 
-598 KRTAEFSQASPIDN
+598 R
-612 LAQQQLAQTISGET
+612 LAVGET
-626 KAGISMYGDEG
+626 
-637 IAIVT
+637 
-642 PRSAQVSAADN
+642 
-653 VVVTAQENVGISAI
+653 
-667 QSLSMSVGKMISLF
+667 ISLF
-681 AHKLGIKIIAA
+681 AKTLGMKLFAA
-692 EGKVQV
+692 SGKVEL
-698 QAQNGEMEMTSTNNL
+698 QAQTDAMDIFSRKGMSIASQEDA
-713 QITSTQGKVVI
+713 VVI
-724 NAQQELLLT
+724 TAKTELRLE
-733 CGGAG
+733 CGGAFISMKDG
-738 IRIKDG
+738 NITVAAPGNCFVKCDMLQKSGPASHNSSIQLPELCASTAPQSAGAQDG
-744 VIEEI
+744 VI
-749 APNKILQK
+749 
-757 SPILSYMGGDSVKAT
+757 S
-772 MPSFPKG
+772 
-779 EFVRQVR
+779 
-786 LHVAGNPQQALG
+786 
-798 NRKFRLTFP
+798 
-807 DGSMQEGITDANGQ
+807 
-821 SELLQ
+821 
-826 MSALD
+826 
-831 NVQIAVLPEQ
+831 
-841 HND
+841 

>member
-72 PNALASLGAALSMT
+72 PNALASLGTALSMT

-91 ALRTVHGVIQRFK
+91 ALRTVHGVIQGFK

-294 GDKNSPQSEPESGA
+294 GDKNSPQSESESGA

-562 GIHLTT
+562 GIFISADGQPKAGGKVLEMGAALAELQAAVQTT
-568 DPQPQAQKKQLD
+568 SALRYAAESAKAELADVEKQTALMNERLKQLEQRVLLLSAPSGIAQVTPGSLQLSAGENLIATAGEDAD
-580 LDATIKQLKQAL
+580 LSISKKF
-592 DVAETL
+592 
-598 KRTAEFSQASPIDN
+598 R
-612 LAQQQLAQTISGET
+612 LAVGET
-626 KAGISMYGDEG
+626 
-637 IAIVT
+637 
-642 PRSAQVSAADN
+642 
-653 VVVTAQENVGISAI
+653 
-667 QSLSMSVGKMISLF
+667 ISLF
-681 AHKLGIKIIAA
+681 AKTLGMKLFAA
-692 EGKVQV
+692 SGKVEL
-698 QAQNGEMEMTSTNNL
+698 QAQTDAMDIFSRKGMSIASQEDA
-713 QITSTQGKVVI
+713 VVI
-724 NAQQELLLT
+724 TAKTELRLE
-733 CGGAG
+733 CGGAFISMKDG
-738 IRIKDG
+738 NITVAAPGNCFVKCDMLQKSGPASHNSSIQLPELCASTAPQSAGAQDG
-744 VIEEI
+744 VI
-749 APNKILQK
+749 
-757 SPILSYMGGDSVKAT
+757 S
-772 MPSFPKG
+772 
-779 EFVRQVR
+779 
-786 LHVAGNPQQALG
+786 
-798 NRKFRLTFP
+798 
-807 DGSMQEGITDANGQ
+807 
-821 SELLQ
+821 
-826 MSALD
+826 
-831 NVQIAVLPEQ
+831 
-841 HND
+841 

>member
-25 PLDVLAFTGE
+25 PLAVLAFTAE

-48 TSSAKDIQPAQML
+48 TSLAKDIQPAQML
-61 MQDATFTLNAT
+61 MQDTTFTLNAT

-86 PPVMQ
+86 PSVMQ
-91 ALRTVHGVIQRFK
+91 ALRTVHGVIQSFK

-274 RGDKTTYG
+274 HGDKTTYG

-288 DNYLAA
+288 DNYLSA
-294 GDKNSPQSEPESGA
+294 GDKNSPQPETESGV

-356 VAISSKA
+356 IGISSKA

-386 EPSAKP
+386 EPTAKP

-535 LVDSQKQQRGEGF
+535 LVDSQKQKRGEGF

-562 GIHLTT
+562 GIFISA
-568 DPQPQAQKKQLD
+568 DGQPKAGGKVLEMGAAIGQLQSALELVTALAQSAKVSGA
-580 LDATIKQLKQAL
+580 LDADIASQQKLSSVINQL
-592 DVAETL
+592 
-598 KRTAEFSQASPIDN
+598 SS
-612 LAQQQLAQTISGET
+612 SGLL
-626 KAGISMYGDEG
+626 
-637 IAIVT
+637 
-642 PRSAQVSAADN
+642 VSAPAGMAYTTPKN
-653 VVVTAQENVGISAI
+653 IQMSAGKTVTTTAGENIDFSIFKRFTVAAGEA
-667 QSLSMSVGKMISLF
+667 ISLF
-681 AHKLGIKIIAA
+681 AQKMGMKLFAA
-692 EGKVQV
+692 RGPISI
-698 QAQNGEMEMTSTNNL
+698 QAQTDAMTLQSDQMMSINSVSGEIVVNAA
-713 QITSTQGKVVI
+713 QGITLVSK
-724 NAQQELLLT
+724 
-733 CGGAG
+733 GAY
-738 IRIKDG
+738 IKIKDG
-744 VIEEI
+744 SIEIGAPGTIKLKNDNISWGGTASLSAALQPMSVEDPAYKYPMQGGFQVIDKTTSE
-749 APNKILQK
+749 P
-757 SPILSYMGGDSVKAT
+757 KAYIPYRIET
-772 MPSFPKG
+772 D
-779 EFVRQVR
+779 
-786 LHVAGNPQQALG
+786 
-798 NRKFRLTFP
+798 
-807 DGSMQEGITDANGQ
+807 DGSVLRGVTDKNGFTQSHYGIDPQNIKLFF
-821 SELLQ
+821 E
-826 MSALD
+826 
-831 NVQIAVLPEQ
+831 
-841 HND
+841 

>member
-25 PLDVLAFTGE
+25 PLDVLAFTAE

-288 DNYLAA
+288 DNYLSA
-294 GDKNSPQSEPESGA
+294 GDKNSPQPETESGV

-356 VAISSKA
+356 IGISSKA

-386 EPSAKP
+386 EPTAKP

-562 GIHLTT
+562 GIFISA
-568 DPQPQAQKKQLD
+568 DGQPKAGGKVLEMGAAIGQLQSALELVTALAQSAKVSGA
-580 LDATIKQLKQAL
+580 LDADIASQQKLSSVINQL
-592 DVAETL
+592 
-598 KRTAEFSQASPIDN
+598 SS
-612 LAQQQLAQTISGET
+612 SGLL
-626 KAGISMYGDEG
+626 
-637 IAIVT
+637 
-642 PRSAQVSAADN
+642 VSAPAGMAYTTPKN
-653 VVVTAQENVGISAI
+653 IQMSAGKTVTTTAGENIDFSIFKRFTVAAGEA
-667 QSLSMSVGKMISLF
+667 ISLF
-681 AHKLGIKIIAA
+681 AQKMGMKLFAA
-692 EGKVQV
+692 RGPISI
-698 QAQNGEMEMTSTNNL
+698 QAQTDSMTLQSDQMMSINSVSGEIVVNAA
-713 QITSTQGKVVI
+713 QGITLVSK
-724 NAQQELLLT
+724 
-733 CGGAG
+733 GAY
-738 IRIKDG
+738 IKIKDG
-744 VIEEI
+744 SIEIGAPGTIKLKNDNISWGGTASLSASLQPMSVEDPAYKYPMQGGFQVIDKTTNE
-749 APNKILQK
+749 P
-757 SPILSYMGGDSVKAT
+757 KAYIPYRIET
-772 MPSFPKG
+772 D
-779 EFVRQVR
+779 
-786 LHVAGNPQQALG
+786 
-798 NRKFRLTFP
+798 
-807 DGSMQEGITDANGQ
+807 DGSVLRGVTDKNGFTQSHYGIDPQNIKLFF
-821 SELLQ
+821 E
-826 MSALD
+826 
-831 NVQIAVLPEQ
+831 
-841 HND
+841 

>member
-25 PLDVLAFTGE
+25 PLDVLAFTAE

-91 ALRTVHGVIQRFK
+91 ALRTVHGVIQSFK

-288 DNYLAA
+288 DNYLSA
-294 GDKNSPQSEPESGA
+294 GDKNSPQPETESGV

-356 VAISSKA
+356 IGISSKA

-386 EPSAKP
+386 EPTAKP

-562 GIHLTT
+562 GIFISA
-568 DPQPQAQKKQLD
+568 DGQPKAGGKVLEMGAAIDLLNTAGEQMQAISNDAQKANAAPSDIQKQLNM
-580 LDATIKQLKQAL
+580 LKQDL
-592 DVAETL
+592 NEL
-598 KRTAEFSQASPIDN
+598 KRAVLLMSAPKGIALT
-612 LAQQQLAQTISGET
+612 SGEHLQLNAN
-626 KAGISMYGDEG
+626 KNLIANAG
-637 IAIVT
+637 T
-642 PRSAQVSAADN
+642 NADIG
-653 VVVTAQENVGISAI
+653 VVKNFFVGVGNR
-667 QSLSMSVGKMISLF
+667 LSVFVRKM
-681 AHKLGIKIIAA
+681 GIKIIANQGA
-692 EGKVQV
+692 ISV
-698 QAQNGEMEMTSTNNL
+698 QAQNDVMELLARKAISIVSTEDEI
-713 QITSTQGKVVI
+713 QITAQKKITL
-724 NAQQELLLT
+724 NA
-733 CGGAG
+733 GGSY
-738 IRIKDG
+738 ITLD
-744 VIEEI
+744 
-749 APNKILQK
+749 PNKIE
-757 SPILSYMGGDSVKAT
+757 SGTAGDYVVKCASFERVGAASEKVEPPTLPVKAED
-772 MPSFPKG
+772 PPQRYSF
-779 EFVRQVR
+779 
-786 LHVAGNPQQALG
+786 
-798 NRKFRLTFP
+798 
-807 DGSMQEGITDANGQ
+807 S
-821 SELLQ
+821 
-826 MSALD
+826 
-831 NVQIAVLPEQ
+831 
-841 HND
+841 

>member
-25 PLDVLAFTGE
+25 PLDVLAFTAE

-91 ALRTVHGVIQRFK
+91 ALRTVHGVIQSFK

-125 LAKSHQHAIYQN
+125 LAKGHQHAIYQN

-288 DNYLAA
+288 DNYLSA
-294 GDKNSPQSEPESGA
+294 GDKNSPQPETESGV

-356 VAISSKA
+356 IGISSKA

-386 EPSAKP
+386 EPTAKP

-548 ELRTDDWGAIRAGK
+548 ELRTDDWGAIRAGNGIFISADGQPKAGGKVLEMGAAIDLLNTAGEQMQAISNDAQKANAAPSDIQKQLNMLKQDLNELKRAVLLMSAPK
-562 GIHLTT
+562 GIALT
-568 DPQPQAQKKQLD
+568 
-580 LDATIKQLKQAL
+580 
-592 DVAETL
+592 
-598 KRTAEFSQASPIDN
+598 
-612 LAQQQLAQTISGET
+612 SGEHLQLNAN
-626 KAGISMYGDEG
+626 KNLIANAG
-637 IAIVT
+637 T
-642 PRSAQVSAADN
+642 NADIG
-653 VVVTAQENVGISAI
+653 VVKNFFVGVGNR
-667 QSLSMSVGKMISLF
+667 LSVFVRKM
-681 AHKLGIKIIAA
+681 GIKIIANQGA
-692 EGKVQV
+692 ISV
-698 QAQNGEMEMTSTNNL
+698 QAQNDVMELLARKAISIVSTEDEI
-713 QITSTQGKVVI
+713 QITAQKKITL
-724 NAQQELLLT
+724 NA
-733 CGGAG
+733 GGSY
-738 IRIKDG
+738 ITLD
-744 VIEEI
+744 
-749 APNKILQK
+749 PNKIE
-757 SPILSYMGGDSVKAT
+757 SGTAGDYVVKCASFERVGAASEKVEPPTLPVKAED
-772 MPSFPKG
+772 PPQRYSF
-779 EFVRQVR
+779 
-786 LHVAGNPQQALG
+786 
-798 NRKFRLTFP
+798 
-807 DGSMQEGITDANGQ
+807 S
-821 SELLQ
+821 
-826 MSALD
+826 
-831 NVQIAVLPEQ
+831 
-841 HND
+841 

>member
-25 PLDVLAFTGE
+25 PLDVLAFTAE

-86 PPVMQ
+86 PSVMQ

-155 GQDFLFTLAHT
+155 GQDFLFMLAHT

-288 DNYLAA
+288 DNYLSA
-294 GDKNSPQSEPESGA
+294 GDKNSPQPETESGV

-356 VAISSKA
+356 IGISSKA

-386 EPSAKP
+386 EPTAKP

-535 LVDSQKQQRGEGF
+535 LVDSQKQKRGEGF

-562 GIHLTT
+562 GIFISA
-568 DPQPQAQKKQLD
+568 DGQPKAGGKVLEMGAAIGQLQSALELVTALAQSAKVSGA
-580 LDATIKQLKQAL
+580 LDADIASQQKLSSVINQL
-592 DVAETL
+592 
-598 KRTAEFSQASPIDN
+598 SS
-612 LAQQQLAQTISGET
+612 SGLL
-626 KAGISMYGDEG
+626 
-637 IAIVT
+637 
-642 PRSAQVSAADN
+642 VSAPAGMAYTTPKN
-653 VVVTAQENVGISAI
+653 IQMSAGKTVTTTAGENIDFSIFKRFTVAAGEA
-667 QSLSMSVGKMISLF
+667 ISLF
-681 AHKLGIKIIAA
+681 AQKMGMKLFAA
-692 EGKVQV
+692 RGPISI
-698 QAQNGEMEMTSTNNL
+698 QAQTDSMTLQSDQMMSINSVSGEIVVNAA
-713 QITSTQGKVVI
+713 QGITLVSK
-724 NAQQELLLT
+724 
-733 CGGAG
+733 GAY
-738 IRIKDG
+738 IKIKDG
-744 VIEEI
+744 SIEIGAPGTIKLKNDNISWGGTASLSASLQPMSVEDPAYKYPMQGGFQVIDKTTNE
-749 APNKILQK
+749 P
-757 SPILSYMGGDSVKAT
+757 KAYIPYRIET
-772 MPSFPKG
+772 D
-779 EFVRQVR
+779 
-786 LHVAGNPQQALG
+786 
-798 NRKFRLTFP
+798 
-807 DGSMQEGITDANGQ
+807 DGSVLRGVTDKNGFTQSHYGIDPQNIKLFF
-821 SELLQ
+821 E
-826 MSALD
+826 
-831 NVQIAVLPEQ
+831 
-841 HND
+841 

>member
-1 MLNTAAQLMFDHSHH
+1 M
-16 VLKVWDNTA
+16 
-25 PLDVLAFTGE
+25 
-35 EHLSQPYRYTIEF
+35 
-48 TSSAKDIQPAQML
+48 
-61 MQDATFTLNAT
+61 
-72 PNALASLGAALSMT
+72 
-86 PPVMQ
+86 
-91 ALRTVHGVIQRFK
+91 
-104 RLSTSRDESRY
+104 
-115 EVTLVPRLAL
+115 
-125 LAKSHQHAIYQN
+125 
-137 LSVPEIVEKILRD
+137 EKILRD

-244 AHQVVENRVTTRDY
+244 THQVVENRVTTRDY

-288 DNYLAA
+288 DNYLSA
-294 GDKNSPQSEPESGA
+294 GDKNSPQPETESGV

-356 VAISSKA
+356 IGISSKA

-386 EPSAKP
+386 EPTAKP

-562 GIHLTT
+562 GIFISADGQPKAGGKVLEMGAALAELQAAVQTT
-568 DPQPQAQKKQLD
+568 SALRYAAESAKAELADVEKQTALMNERLKQLEQRVLLLSAPSGIAQVTPGSLQLSAGENLIATAGEDAD
-580 LDATIKQLKQAL
+580 LSISKKF
-592 DVAETL
+592 
-598 KRTAEFSQASPIDN
+598 R
-612 LAQQQLAQTISGET
+612 LAVGET
-626 KAGISMYGDEG
+626 
-637 IAIVT
+637 
-642 PRSAQVSAADN
+642 
-653 VVVTAQENVGISAI
+653 
-667 QSLSMSVGKMISLF
+667 ISLF
-681 AHKLGIKIIAA
+681 AKTLGMKLFAA
-692 EGKVQV
+692 SGKVEL
-698 QAQNGEMEMTSTNNL
+698 QAQTDAMDVFSRKGMSIASQEDA
-713 QITSTQGKVVI
+713 VVI
-724 NAQQELLLT
+724 TAKTELRLE
-733 CGGAG
+733 CGGAFISMKDG
-738 IRIKDG
+738 NITVAAPGNCFVKCDMLQKSGPASHNSSIQLPELCASTAPQSAGAQDG
-744 VIEEI
+744 VI
-749 APNKILQK
+749 
-757 SPILSYMGGDSVKAT
+757 S
-772 MPSFPKG
+772 
-779 EFVRQVR
+779 
-786 LHVAGNPQQALG
+786 
-798 NRKFRLTFP
+798 
-807 DGSMQEGITDANGQ
+807 
-821 SELLQ
+821 
-826 MSALD
+826 
-831 NVQIAVLPEQ
+831 
-841 HND
+841 

>member
-25 PLDVLAFTGE
+25 PLDVLAFTAE

-288 DNYLAA
+288 DNYLSA
-294 GDKNSPQSEPESGA
+294 GDKNSPQPETESGV

-356 VAISSKA
+356 IGISSKA

-386 EPSAKP
+386 EPTAKP

-562 GIHLTT
+562 GIFISA
-568 DPQPQAQKKQLD
+568 DGQPKAGGKVLEMGAVIDLLNTAGEQMQAISNDAQKANAAPSDIQKQLNM
-580 LDATIKQLKQAL
+580 LKQDLNELKTAVLLMSAPKGIAL
-592 DVAETL
+592 T
-598 KRTAEFSQASPIDN
+598 
-612 LAQQQLAQTISGET
+612 SGEHLQLNAN
-626 KAGISMYGDEG
+626 KNLIANAG
-637 IAIVT
+637 T
-642 PRSAQVSAADN
+642 NADIG
-653 VVVTAQENVGISAI
+653 VVKNFFVGVGNR
-667 QSLSMSVGKMISLF
+667 LSVFVRKM
-681 AHKLGIKIIAA
+681 GIKIIANQGA
-692 EGKVQV
+692 ISV
-698 QAQNGEMEMTSTNNL
+698 QAQNDVMELLARKAISIVSTEDEI
-713 QITSTQGKVVI
+713 QITAQKKITL
-724 NAQQELLLT
+724 NA
-733 CGGAG
+733 GGSY
-738 IRIKDG
+738 ITLD
-744 VIEEI
+744 
-749 APNKILQK
+749 PNKIE
-757 SPILSYMGGDSVKAT
+757 SGTAGDYVVKCASFERVGAASEKVEPPTLPVKAED
-772 MPSFPKG
+772 PPQRYSF
-779 EFVRQVR
+779 
-786 LHVAGNPQQALG
+786 
-798 NRKFRLTFP
+798 
-807 DGSMQEGITDANGQ
+807 S
-821 SELLQ
+821 
-826 MSALD
+826 
-831 NVQIAVLPEQ
+831 
-841 HND
+841 

>member
-294 GDKNSPQSEPESGA
+294 GDKNSPQSESESGA

-562 GIHLTT
+562 GIFISADGQPKAGGKVLEMGAALAELQAAVQTT
-568 DPQPQAQKKQLD
+568 SALRYAAESAKAELADVEKQTALMNERLKQLEQRVLFLSAPSGIAQVTPGSLQLSAGENLIATAGEDAD
-580 LDATIKQLKQAL
+580 LSISKKF
-592 DVAETL
+592 
-598 KRTAEFSQASPIDN
+598 R
-612 LAQQQLAQTISGET
+612 LAVGET
-626 KAGISMYGDEG
+626 
-637 IAIVT
+637 
-642 PRSAQVSAADN
+642 
-653 VVVTAQENVGISAI
+653 
-667 QSLSMSVGKMISLF
+667 ISLF
-681 AHKLGIKIIAA
+681 AKTLGMKLFAA
-692 EGKVQV
+692 SGKVEL
-698 QAQNGEMEMTSTNNL
+698 QAQTDAMDIFSRKGMSIASQEDA
-713 QITSTQGKVVI
+713 VVI
-724 NAQQELLLT
+724 TAKTELRLE
-733 CGGAG
+733 CGGAFISMKDG
-738 IRIKDG
+738 NITVAAPGNCFVKCDMLQKSGPASHNSSIQLPELCASTAPQSAGAQDG
-744 VIEEI
+744 VI
-749 APNKILQK
+749 
-757 SPILSYMGGDSVKAT
+757 S
-772 MPSFPKG
+772 
-779 EFVRQVR
+779 
-786 LHVAGNPQQALG
+786 
-798 NRKFRLTFP
+798 
-807 DGSMQEGITDANGQ
+807 
-821 SELLQ
+821 
-826 MSALD
+826 
-831 NVQIAVLPEQ
+831 
-841 HND
+841 

>member
-294 GDKNSPQSEPESGA
+294 GDKNNPQSESESGA

-562 GIHLTT
+562 GIFISADGQPKAGGKVLEMGAALAELQAAVQTT
-568 DPQPQAQKKQLD
+568 SALRYAAESAKAELADVEKQTALMNERLKQLEQRVLFLSAPSGIAQVTPGSLQLSAGENLIATAGEDAD
-580 LDATIKQLKQAL
+580 LSISKKF
-592 DVAETL
+592 
-598 KRTAEFSQASPIDN
+598 R
-612 LAQQQLAQTISGET
+612 LAVGET
-626 KAGISMYGDEG
+626 
-637 IAIVT
+637 
-642 PRSAQVSAADN
+642 
-653 VVVTAQENVGISAI
+653 
-667 QSLSMSVGKMISLF
+667 ISLF
-681 AHKLGIKIIAA
+681 AKTLGMKLFAA
-692 EGKVQV
+692 SGKVEL
-698 QAQNGEMEMTSTNNL
+698 QAQTDAMDIFSRKGMSIASQEDA
-713 QITSTQGKVVI
+713 VVI
-724 NAQQELLLT
+724 TAKTELRLE
-733 CGGAG
+733 CGGAFISMKDG
-738 IRIKDG
+738 NITVAAPGNCFVKCDMLQKSGPASHNSSIQLPELCASTAPQSAGAQDG
-744 VIEEI
+744 VI
-749 APNKILQK
+749 
-757 SPILSYMGGDSVKAT
+757 S
-772 MPSFPKG
+772 
-779 EFVRQVR
+779 
-786 LHVAGNPQQALG
+786 
-798 NRKFRLTFP
+798 
-807 DGSMQEGITDANGQ
+807 
-821 SELLQ
+821 
-826 MSALD
+826 
-831 NVQIAVLPEQ
+831 
-841 HND
+841 

>member
-25 PLDVLAFTGE
+25 PLDVLAFTAE

-91 ALRTVHGVIQRFK
+91 ALRTVHGVIQSFK

-288 DNYLAA
+288 DNYLSA
-294 GDKNSPQSEPESGA
+294 GDKNSPQPETESGV

-356 VAISSKA
+356 IGISSKA

-386 EPSAKP
+386 EPTAKP

-441 QARPY
+441 QARQY

-562 GIHLTT
+562 GIFISADGQPKAGGKVLEMGAALAELQAAVQTT
-568 DPQPQAQKKQLD
+568 SALRYAAESAKAELADVEKQTALMNERLKQLEQRVLLLSAPSGIAQVTPGSLQLSAGENLIATAGEDAD
-580 LDATIKQLKQAL
+580 LSISKKF
-592 DVAETL
+592 
-598 KRTAEFSQASPIDN
+598 R
-612 LAQQQLAQTISGET
+612 LAVGET
-626 KAGISMYGDEG
+626 
-637 IAIVT
+637 
-642 PRSAQVSAADN
+642 
-653 VVVTAQENVGISAI
+653 
-667 QSLSMSVGKMISLF
+667 ISLF
-681 AHKLGIKIIAA
+681 AKTLGMKLFAA
-692 EGKVQV
+692 SGKVEL
-698 QAQNGEMEMTSTNNL
+698 QAQTDAMDVFSRKGMNIASQEDA
-713 QITSTQGKVVI
+713 VVI
-724 NAQQELLLT
+724 TAKTELRLE
-733 CGGAG
+733 CGGAFISMKDG
-738 IRIKDG
+738 NITVAAPGNCFVKCDMLQKSGPASHNSSIQLPELCASTAPQSAGAQDG
-744 VIEEI
+744 VI
-749 APNKILQK
+749 
-757 SPILSYMGGDSVKAT
+757 S
-772 MPSFPKG
+772 
-779 EFVRQVR
+779 
-786 LHVAGNPQQALG
+786 
-798 NRKFRLTFP
+798 
-807 DGSMQEGITDANGQ
+807 
-821 SELLQ
+821 
-826 MSALD
+826 
-831 NVQIAVLPEQ
+831 
-841 HND
+841 

>member
-25 PLDVLAFTGE
+25 PLDVLAFTAE

-288 DNYLAA
+288 DNYLSA
-294 GDKNSPQSEPESGA
+294 GDKNSPQPETESGV

-356 VAISSKA
+356 IGISSKA

-386 EPSAKP
+386 EPTAKP

-562 GIHLTT
+562 GIFISA
-568 DPQPQAQKKQLD
+568 DGQPKAGGKVLEMGAAIGQLQSALELVTALAQSAKVSGA
-580 LDATIKQLKQAL
+580 LDADIASQQKLSSVINQL
-592 DVAETL
+592 
-598 KRTAEFSQASPIDN
+598 SS
-612 LAQQQLAQTISGET
+612 SGLL
-626 KAGISMYGDEG
+626 
-637 IAIVT
+637 
-642 PRSAQVSAADN
+642 VSAPAGMAYTTPKN
-653 VVVTAQENVGISAI
+653 IQMSAGKTVTTTAGENIDFSIFKRFTVAAGEA
-667 QSLSMSVGKMISLF
+667 ISLF
-681 AHKLGIKIIAA
+681 AQKMGMKLFAA
-692 EGKVQV
+692 RGPISI
-698 QAQNGEMEMTSTNNL
+698 QAQTDAMTLQSDQMMSINSVSGEIVVNAA
-713 QITSTQGKVVI
+713 QGITLVSK
-724 NAQQELLLT
+724 
-733 CGGAG
+733 GAY
-738 IRIKDG
+738 IKIKDG
-744 VIEEI
+744 SIEIGAPGTIKLKNDNISWGGTASLSAALQHMSVEDPAYKYPMQGGFQVIDKTTSE
-749 APNKILQK
+749 P
-757 SPILSYMGGDSVKAT
+757 KAYIPYRIET
-772 MPSFPKG
+772 D
-779 EFVRQVR
+779 
-786 LHVAGNPQQALG
+786 
-798 NRKFRLTFP
+798 
-807 DGSMQEGITDANGQ
+807 DGSVLRGVTDKNGFTQSHYGIDPQNIKLFF
-821 SELLQ
+821 E
-826 MSALD
+826 
-831 NVQIAVLPEQ
+831 
-841 HND
+841 

>member
-294 GDKNSPQSEPESGA
+294 GDKNSPQSESESGA

-381 VCFRP
+381 ICFRP

-562 GIHLTT
+562 GIFITSQVQPKASDSQLNMVEVKRQLSDALALAESLSALLQTAQVAPLDNST
-568 DPQPQAQKKQLD
+568 QQGFLQQNIDGLQQPVIVAGAPGGIALSTPQHIQLS
-580 LDATIKQLKQAL
+580 ANRNQIMTSGGNTEISA
-592 DVAETL
+592 L
-598 KRTAEFSQASPIDN
+598 KRIAISAKKSLVIFVHELGMKLVAAAGKIEVQSQNDGVDITA
-612 LAQQQLAQTISGET
+612 L
-626 KAGISMYGDEG
+626 KGISIVSTQDEIIISAKKKITLQCGGSYLTIEPAKIETGTGGDFK
-637 IAIVT
+637 V
-642 PRSAQVSAADN
+642 RSANFDYSGSATLNATYPGF
-653 VVVTAQENVGISAI
+653 TACENV
-667 QSLSMSVGKMISLF
+667 
-681 AHKLGIKIIAA
+681 AA
-692 EGKVQV
+692 EAASKGSATV
-698 QAQNGEMEMTSTNNL
+698 
-713 QITSTQGKVVI
+713 
-724 NAQQELLLT
+724 EL
-733 CGGAG
+733 
-738 IRIKDG
+738 
-744 VIEEI
+744 
-749 APNKILQK
+749 
-757 SPILSYMGGDSVKAT
+757 S
-772 MPSFPKG
+772 
-779 EFVRQVR
+779 
-786 LHVAGNPQQALG
+786 
-798 NRKFRLTFP
+798 
-807 DGSMQEGITDANGQ
+807 
-821 SELLQ
+821 
-826 MSALD
+826 
-831 NVQIAVLPEQ
+831 
-841 HND
+841 

>member
-25 PLDVLAFTGE
+25 PLDVLAFTAE
-35 EHLSQPYRYTIEF
+35 EHLSQPYRYIIEF

-91 ALRTVHGVIQRFK
+91 ALRTVHGVIQSFK

-288 DNYLAA
+288 DNYLSA
-294 GDKNSPQSEPESGA
+294 GDKNSPQPETESGV

-356 VAISSKA
+356 IGISSKA

-386 EPSAKP
+386 EPTAKP

-562 GIHLTT
+562 GIFISA
-568 DPQPQAQKKQLD
+568 DGQPKAGGKVLEMGAAIGQLQSALELVTALAQSAKVSGA
-580 LDATIKQLKQAL
+580 LDADIASQQKLSSVINQL
-592 DVAETL
+592 
-598 KRTAEFSQASPIDN
+598 SS
-612 LAQQQLAQTISGET
+612 SGLL
-626 KAGISMYGDEG
+626 
-637 IAIVT
+637 
-642 PRSAQVSAADN
+642 VSAPAGMAYTTPKN
-653 VVVTAQENVGISAI
+653 IQMSAGNTVTTTAGENIDFSIFKRFTVAAGEA
-667 QSLSMSVGKMISLF
+667 ISLF
-681 AHKLGIKIIAA
+681 AQKMGMKLFAA
-692 EGKVQV
+692 RGPISI
-698 QAQNGEMEMTSTNNL
+698 QAQTDAMTLQSDQMMSINSVSGEIVVNAA
-713 QITSTQGKVVI
+713 QGITLVSK
-724 NAQQELLLT
+724 
-733 CGGAG
+733 GAY
-738 IRIKDG
+738 IKIKDG
-744 VIEEI
+744 SIEIGAPGTIKLKNDNISWGGTASLSAALQPMSVEDPAYKYPMQGGFQVIDKTTSE
-749 APNKILQK
+749 P
-757 SPILSYMGGDSVKAT
+757 KAYIPYRIET
-772 MPSFPKG
+772 D
-779 EFVRQVR
+779 
-786 LHVAGNPQQALG
+786 
-798 NRKFRLTFP
+798 
-807 DGSMQEGITDANGQ
+807 DGSVLRGVTDKNGFTQSHYGIDPQNIKLFF
-821 SELLQ
+821 E
-826 MSALD
+826 
-831 NVQIAVLPEQ
+831 
-841 HND
+841 

>member
-25 PLDVLAFTGE
+25 PLDVLAFTAE

-91 ALRTVHGVIQRFK
+91 ALRTVHGVIQSFK

-288 DNYLAA
+288 DNYLLA
-294 GDKNSPQSEPESGA
+294 GDKNSPQPETESGV

-356 VAISSKA
+356 IGISSKA

-386 EPSAKP
+386 EPTAKP

-562 GIHLTT
+562 GIFISA
-568 DPQPQAQKKQLD
+568 DGQPKAGGKVLEMGAAIGQLQSALELVTALAQSAKVSGA
-580 LDATIKQLKQAL
+580 LDADIASQQKLSSVINQL
-592 DVAETL
+592 
-598 KRTAEFSQASPIDN
+598 SS
-612 LAQQQLAQTISGET
+612 SGLL
-626 KAGISMYGDEG
+626 
-637 IAIVT
+637 
-642 PRSAQVSAADN
+642 VSAPAGMAYTTPKN
-653 VVVTAQENVGISAI
+653 IQMSAGKTVTTTAGENIDFSIFKRFTVAAGEA
-667 QSLSMSVGKMISLF
+667 ISLF
-681 AHKLGIKIIAA
+681 AQKMGMKLFAA
-692 EGKVQV
+692 RGPISI
-698 QAQNGEMEMTSTNNL
+698 QAQTDAMTLQSDQMMSINSVSGEIVVNAA
-713 QITSTQGKVVI
+713 QGITLVSK
-724 NAQQELLLT
+724 
-733 CGGAG
+733 GAY
-738 IRIKDG
+738 IKIKDG
-744 VIEEI
+744 SIEIGAPGTIKLKNDNISWGGTASLSAALQPMSVEDPAYKYPMQGGFQVIDKTTSE
-749 APNKILQK
+749 P
-757 SPILSYMGGDSVKAT
+757 KAYIPYRIET
-772 MPSFPKG
+772 D
-779 EFVRQVR
+779 
-786 LHVAGNPQQALG
+786 
-798 NRKFRLTFP
+798 
-807 DGSMQEGITDANGQ
+807 DGSVLRGVTDKNGFTHSHYGIDPQNIKLFF
-821 SELLQ
+821 E
-826 MSALD
+826 
-831 NVQIAVLPEQ
+831 
-841 HND
+841 

>member
-25 PLDVLAFTGE
+25 PLDVLAFTAE

-91 ALRTVHGVIQRFK
+91 ALRTVHGVIQSFK

-274 RGDKTTYG
+274 HGDKTTYG

-288 DNYLAA
+288 DNYLSA
-294 GDKNSPQSEPESGA
+294 GDKNSPQPETESGV

-356 VAISSKA
+356 IGISSKA

-386 EPSAKP
+386 EPTAKP

-562 GIHLTT
+562 GIFISA
-568 DPQPQAQKKQLD
+568 DGQPKAGGKVLEMGAAIDLLNTAGEQMQAISNDAQKANAAPSDIQKQLNM
-580 LDATIKQLKQAL
+580 LKQDL
-592 DVAETL
+592 NEL
-598 KRTAEFSQASPIDN
+598 KRAVLLMSAPKGIALT
-612 LAQQQLAQTISGET
+612 SGEHLQLNAN
-626 KAGISMYGDEG
+626 KNLIANAG
-637 IAIVT
+637 T
-642 PRSAQVSAADN
+642 NADIG
-653 VVVTAQENVGISAI
+653 VVKNFFVGVGNR
-667 QSLSMSVGKMISLF
+667 LSVFVRKM
-681 AHKLGIKIIAA
+681 GIKIIANQGA
-692 EGKVQV
+692 ISV
-698 QAQNGEMEMTSTNNL
+698 QAQNDVMELLARKAISIVSTEDEI
-713 QITSTQGKVVI
+713 QITAQKKITL
-724 NAQQELLLT
+724 NA
-733 CGGAG
+733 GGSY
-738 IRIKDG
+738 ITLD
-744 VIEEI
+744 
-749 APNKILQK
+749 PNKIE
-757 SPILSYMGGDSVKAT
+757 SGTAGDYVVKCASFERVGAASEKVEPPTLPVKAED
-772 MPSFPKG
+772 PPQRYSF
-779 EFVRQVR
+779 
-786 LHVAGNPQQALG
+786 
-798 NRKFRLTFP
+798 
-807 DGSMQEGITDANGQ
+807 S
-821 SELLQ
+821 
-826 MSALD
+826 
-831 NVQIAVLPEQ
+831 
-841 HND
+841 